1 MTEIKTGSDSISRA
15 AIKQIVWLTV
25 VAVVSFVLLMAV
37 LSWASNITGGGA
49 ESFEAVDYKKGAITL
64 ILADEPPQ
72 MDTTRSTDQI
82 SFFILGHV
90 TEGLLRYDEKN
101 RIVPGVAERW
111 EIRADGAT
119 FWLRDTARWSDGKPV
134 TAHDFVFAW
143 QTVVDP
149 ATASQYAFIT
159 YSIKNAEAINTG
171 KMSRDKLGV
180 RAVNDY
186 QLEVQFQAPVAFFDK
201 LVAFAVF
208 NPIQEDFYKSHK
220 DRYGANA
227 EDLLYNGPFTI
238 SRWVHGA
245 HLRLDKNP
253 HYWNRDAVRLNV
265 IDMPYITPD
274 ENTWV
279 NLYKA
284 GAVARA
290 TLLGIE
296 PMDEAMRL
304 RWHLGRY
311 VDGSVFYLDFNFRQ
325 GRITRNYNLRRAM
338 QLVNDPTELVNKVIA
353 LPAYQPAFSLFPS
366 WLKGVNGRFRQEY
379 PLPLTKPD
387 IEAARRHLE
396 LAKKELGV
404 LQIPPLVMLTDEG
417 PFSNK
422 NAEYIQNLYRR
433 TLGLEIKID
442 KQIFKQ
448 RLAKMTSGDFDLVNA
463 GWGPD
468 FDDPLTFGDLYASW
482 NGNNRGKYNNPE
494 LDRQVRIAQSSLDPK
509 VRMDAFGKIQSILID
524 DAVLLPNYER
534 GRVFVMDPRVK
545 GVVNR
550 AVGTDPDYTNAY
562 LVEQP

>member
-1 MTEIKTGSDSISRA
+1 MAETKAGSDSLSRA

-25 VAVVSFVLLMAV
+25 VAVVSFVGLMAA
-37 LSWASNITGGGA
+37 LSWASNTTGGASETFG
-49 ESFEAVDYKKGAITL
+49 AVDYKKGAITL

-72 MDTTRSTDQI
+72 LDTTRSTDQI

-90 TEGLLRYDEKN
+90 TEGLLRYDDKN
-101 RIVPGVAERW
+101 RLVPGVAERW
-111 EIRADGAT
+111 DIRADGAT
-119 FWLRDTARWSDGKPV
+119 FWLRNNARWSDGKPV

-159 YSIKNAEAINTG
+159 YSVKNAEAINTG
-171 KMSRDKLGV
+171 KMNRDKLGV

-208 NPIQEDFYKSHK
+208 NPIREDFYNSHK

-227 EDLLYNGPFTI
+227 EDLLYNGPFTLA
-238 SRWVHGA
+238 RWVHSA
-245 HLRLDKNP
+245 HVRMEKNP
-253 HYWNRDAVRLNV
+253 YYWNRDAVRLNV
-265 IDMPYITPD
+265 IDMPYITSD
-274 ENTWV
+274 ETTWV
-279 NLYKA
+279 NLFKA

-290 TLLGIE
+290 TLGTEQL
-296 PMDEAMRL
+296 DEAMRL
-304 RWHLGRY
+304 RWNLGRY
-311 VDGSVFYLDFNFRQ
+311 VDGSVFYLDFNFRE
-325 GRITRNYNLRRAM
+325 GRVTRNHNLRRAM
-338 QLVNDPTELVNKVIA
+338 QLVNDPSELVNKVIA
-353 LPAYQPAFSLFPS
+353 LPAYQPAISLFPS
-366 WLKGVNGRFRQEY
+366 WLKGVNGRFWQEY
-379 PLPLTKPD
+379 PPTLVKPD
-387 IEAARRHLE
+387 IEMARHYLE

-404 LQIPPLVMLTDEG
+404 QQIPPLVLLTDDG
-417 PFSNK
+417 PLSNK
-422 NAEYIQNLYRR
+422 NAEYLQNLLRR

-448 RLAKMTSGDFDLVNA
+448 RLAKMTSGDFDLVSA

-468 FDDPLTFGDLYASW
+468 YDDPLTFGDLYSSW

-509 VRMDAFGKIQSILID
+509 VRMDAFGTIQKILID

-534 GRVFVMDPRVK
+534 GRVYVLDPRVK

-562 LVEQP
+562 LIEQP

>member
-1 MTEIKTGSDSISRA
+1 MAETKAGSDSLSRA

-25 VAVVSFVLLMAV
+25 VAVVSFVGLMAA
-37 LSWASNITGGGA
+37 LSWASNTTGGASETFG
-49 ESFEAVDYKKGAITL
+49 AVDYKKGAITL

-72 MDTTRSTDQI
+72 LDTTRSTDQI

-90 TEGLLRYDEKN
+90 TEGLLRYDDKN
-101 RIVPGVAERW
+101 RLVPGVAERW
-111 EIRADGAT
+111 DIRADGAT
-119 FWLRDTARWSDGKPV
+119 FWLRNNARWSDGKPV

-159 YSIKNAEAINTG
+159 YSVKNAEAINTG
-171 KMSRDKLGV
+171 KMNRDKLGV

-208 NPIQEDFYKSHK
+208 NPIREDFYNSHK

-227 EDLLYNGPFTI
+227 EDLLYNGPFTLA
-238 SRWVHGA
+238 RWVHSA
-245 HLRLDKNP
+245 HVRMEKNP
-253 HYWNRDAVRLNV
+253 YYWNRDAVRLNV
-265 IDMPYITPD
+265 IDMPYITSD
-274 ENTWV
+274 ETTWV
-279 NLYKA
+279 NLFKA
-284 GAVARA
+284 GRVARA
-290 TLLGIE
+290 TLGTEQL
-296 PMDEAMRL
+296 DEAMRL
-304 RWHLGRY
+304 RWNLGRY
-311 VDGSVFYLDFNFRQ
+311 VDGSVFYLDFNFRE
-325 GRITRNYNLRRAM
+325 GRVTRNHNLRRAM
-338 QLVNDPTELVNKVIA
+338 QLVNDPSELVNKVIA
-353 LPAYQPAFSLFPS
+353 LPAYQPAISLFPS
-366 WLKGVNGRFRQEY
+366 WLKGVNGRFWQEY
-379 PLPLTKPD
+379 PPTLVKPD
-387 IEAARRHLE
+387 IEMARHYLE

-404 LQIPPLVMLTDEG
+404 QQIPPLVLLTDDG
-417 PFSNK
+417 PLSNK
-422 NAEYIQNLYRR
+422 NAEYLQNLLRR

-448 RLAKMTSGDFDLVNA
+448 RLAKMTSGDFDLVSA

-468 FDDPLTFGDLYASW
+468 YDDPLTFGDLYSSW

-509 VRMDAFGKIQSILID
+509 VRMDAFGTIQKILID

-534 GRVFVMDPRVK
+534 GRVYVLDPRVK

-562 LVEQP
+562 LIEQP

>member
-1 MTEIKTGSDSISRA
+1 MTEIKTGSDSLSRA

-37 LSWASNITGGGA
+37 LSWASNITGGGS
-49 ESFEAVDYKKGAITL
+49 ESYSAVDYKKKAITL

-101 RIVPGVAERW
+101 RLVPGVAERW

-171 KMSRDKLGV
+171 KMSQDKLGV

-208 NPIQEDFYKSHK
+208 NPIREDFYKSHK
-220 DRYGANA
+220 DTYGANA
-227 EDLLYNGPFTI
+227 DDLLYNGPFTI
-238 SRWVHGA
+238 SRWVHSA
-245 HLRLDKNP
+245 HVQLEKNP
-253 HYWNRDAVRLNV
+253 QYWNRDAIRLNI
-265 IDMPYITPD
+265 IDMPYITSD
-274 ENTWV
+274 ETTWV

-290 TLLGIE
+290 TLGAEQL
-296 PMDEAMRL
+296 DEAMRL
-304 RWHLGRY
+304 RWNLGRY
-311 VDGSVFYLDFNFRQ
+311 ADGSVFYLDFNFRE
-325 GRITRNYNLRRAM
+325 GRVTGNYNLRRAM

-366 WLKGVNGRFRQEY
+366 WLMGVTGRFRQEY
-379 PLPLTKPD
+379 PARLIRPD
-387 IEAARRHLE
+387 IEEAKRHLE

-404 LQIPPLVMLTDEG
+404 QQIPPLVLLTDDG

-422 NAEYIQNLYRR
+422 NAEYFQNLFRR

-448 RLAKMTSGDFDLVNA
+448 RLAKMTSGDFDMVSA

-468 FDDPLTFGDLYASW
+468 FDDPLTFGDLYSSW
-482 NGNNRGKYNNPE
+482 NGNNRGKYNNKE
-494 LDRQVRIAQSSLDPK
+494 LDRHVRIAQSSLDPK
-509 VRMDAFGKIQSILID
+509 VRMDAFGKIQNILID
-524 DAVLLPNYER
+524 DAVLLTNYER
-534 GRVFVMDPRVK
+534 GRVYVLDPRLK

-562 LVEQP
+562 LVEEP